1 MKLST
6 WLSLLLYVLAG
17 IGLYAYLLYGET
29 NEFPNWETDKSLIL
43 TVGGTSLLAGILMR
57 GLSTWFHVLLPWRK
71 YFGFRFLA
79 ELVVR
84 TLLVGVIVLTLSMV
98 FLGTLDFTELKDF
111 VVAQTSLL
119 LKTAVV
125 SLFLNLVFI
134 VASFTFFAYEQFAV
148 VQIQSVE
155 IKRKQLQLQFDMLRN
170 QLSPHY
176 LFNCLNTISNLVY
189 KDAELAEEFVR
200 RFAHT
205 YQYVLDTHKKDLIP
219 ISEEIEFVNAYA
231 FLLQTRFSNNIK
243 LIINLSSEAKES
255 LIPPLTLQLLVENA
269 VKHNTISDEHPLQ
282 IEVYQEAERLC
293 VKNTISETP
302 KQVSS
307 LKVGLENI
315 KKRYEYFTPTELEL
329 LNGENFEVKLP
340 ILKAR
345 KQALV

>member
-6 WLSLLLYVLAG
+6 WLSLLFYVFAGLCLYT
-17 IGLYAYLLYGET
+17 YLLYGET
-29 NEFPNWETDKSLIL
+29 NELPSWEADKTMIL
-43 TVGGTSLLAGILMR
+43 TVGATSLLAGLLVRILNV
-57 GLSTWFHVLLPWRK
+57 WFHILLPWRK
-71 YFGFRFLA
+71 YFGLRFLV

-84 TLLVGVIVLTLSMV
+84 TVLVAMVVLILSIV
-98 FLGTLDFTELKDF
+98 FLGKFEVAELRDF
-111 VVAQTSLL
+111 ANSQTGLL

-125 SLFLNLVFI
+125 SLFLNLVFV

-269 VKHNTISDEHPLQ
+269 VKHNTISDEQPLR
-282 IEVYQEAERLC
+282 IEVCQEAEKLC

-302 KQVSS
+302 RQVSS

-315 KKRYEYFTPTELEL
+315 KKRYEYFTPTKLEL
-329 LNGENFEVKLP
+329 LNGEGFEVRLP
-340 ILKAR
+340 LLR
-345 KQALV
+345 K

>member
-1 MKLST
+1 
-6 WLSLLLYVLAG
+6 
-17 IGLYAYLLYGET
+17 
-29 NEFPNWETDKSLIL
+29 
-43 TVGGTSLLAGILMR
+43 
-57 GLSTWFHVLLPWRK
+57 
-71 YFGFRFLA
+71 
-79 ELVVR
+79 
-84 TLLVGVIVLTLSMV
+84 
-98 FLGTLDFTELKDF
+98 
-111 VVAQTSLL
+111 
-119 LKTAVV
+119 
-125 SLFLNLVFI
+125 
-134 VASFTFFAYEQFAV
+134 
-148 VQIQSVE
+148 
-155 IKRKQLQLQFDMLRN
+155 
-170 QLSPHY
+170 
-176 LFNCLNTISNLVY
+176 VY

-255 LIPPLTLQLLVENA
+255 LIPPLTLQILVENA

-345 KQALV
+345 EQALV